1 MGFKFNKLKDQM
13 NYWNKR
19 GAEYYNEVF
28 NSHHYDYEKFF
39 QYMLINQ
46 LKKLDFTS
54 FLRQVVDLG
63 GMLKGSSRNFQ
74 MYQLLA

>member
-1 MGFKFNKLKDQM
+1 M

-19 GAEYYNEVF
+19 DAEYYNEVF
-28 NSHHYDYEKFF
+28 NSHHYYYENFF

-46 LKKLDFTS
+46 LKKLDLTS

-63 GMLKGSSRNFQ
+63 GMLKESRKNFQ
-74 MYQLLA
+74 M